1 MEKLREGEKEKDE
14 EMGVGEDEDKY
25 AEDAEI
31 PGQGY
36 DAANRISTRNLRIRE
51 DTAKYLLNLD
61 LDSAK
66 YDPKTRTMVD
76 RGATSDQAAALVAE
90 DNFMRSS
97 GDAAE
102 FEKLQRAAWESRE
115 RGDKSKMHLQA
126 NPTEAEHLKKKQH
139 EETEDRRAK
148 ERKALL
154 DKYGGAEHLE
164 AKPPVLEEE
173 ERYIEYTPS
182 GQIKGKEKTISKSK
196 YAEDKY
202 INNHTSVWGSWWQ
215 SFKWGY
221 ACCHST
227 TKNSYCTG
235 EDGIKAADI
244 AEQMRLGLI
253 DPNASQKQVEWRE
266 EKEVREEV
274 KEAPAPKTDDDDES
288 VEKGKRKLAQM
299 RDGVTE
305 EDMEKFMKQRRLHD
319 DPMANFVDVV

>member
-1 MEKLREGEKEKDE
+1 MEELRKKKQGEDE
-14 EMGVGEDEDKY
+14 LELDGGGDDDEDKY
-25 AEDAEI
+25 AEESEI

-126 NPTEAEHLKKKQH
+126 NPTEAEHLKKKQA
-139 EETEDRRAK
+139 EESEDRRAK

-154 DKYGGAEHLE
+154 ERYGGEEHLE

-182 GQIKGKEKTISKSK
+182 GQIKGKEKTVSRSK
-196 YAEDKY
+196 YAEDKHN
-202 INNHTSVWGSWWQ
+202 NNHTSVWGSWWQ
-215 SFKWGY
+215 NFRWGY

-227 TKNSYCTG
+227 VKNSYCTG
-235 EDGIKAADI
+235 EDGIKAADM
-244 AEQMRLGLI
+244 AEQMRVGLI
-253 DPNASQKQVEWRE
+253 NPHAPKKQLEWRE
-266 EKEVREEV
+266 EVPDAEEV
-274 KEAPAPKTDDDDES
+274 KKEAKEDDD
-288 VEKGKRKLAQM
+288 EKGKRKFAQM

>member
-1 MEKLREGEKEKDE
+1 MEKLREGEKEKEREREDE
-14 EMGVGEDEDKY
+14 EMGGGEDEDKY

-36 DAANRISTRNLRIRE
+36 DVANRISTRNLRIRE

-102 FEKLQRAAWESRE
+102 FEKLQRTAWESRE

-126 NPTEAEHLKKKQH
+126 NPTEAEHLRKKQH
-139 EETEDRRAK
+139 DETADRRAN

-154 DKYGGAEHLE
+154 AKYGGAEHLE

-196 YAEDKY
+196 YAEDKHN
-202 INNHTSVWGSWWQ
+202 NNHSSVWGSWWCA
-215 SFKWGY
+215 FKWGY

-235 EDGIKAADI
+235 VDGIRAADM

-253 DPNASQKQVEWRE
+253 NPNAPRKQVEWRE
-266 EKEVREEV
+266 EAEKTPEE
-274 KEAPAPKTDDDDES
+274 PKQEEDAEN
-288 VEKGKRKLAQM
+288 GKRKFAQM

-305 EDMEKFMKQRRLHD
+305 EDMEAFMKQRRLHD